1 MKRLDGFILLVT
13 LFALALGAVAVLKA
27 LSAGTEVTNN
37 TTFAPLGSC
46 IHGDCLSNR
55 SNNPLAFGD
64 IYTNSPPFSKSLVH
78 PALAYVYAGA
88 STKNA
93 AQANVQRPD
102 GVRRIAVNTVIK

>member
-1 MKRLDGFILLVT
+1 MKRLGGFILSVT
-13 LFALALGAVAVLKA
+13 LFALALGTVAVLEP
-27 LSAGTEVTNN
+27 LSAGSEVTTN

-55 SNNPLAFGD
+55 SNSPLAFSD

-93 AQANVQRPD
+93 MQTDVQRPD
-102 GVRRIAVNTVIK
+102 KVSRIAVNTVTK